1 MTNRLMPVGSWLG
14 AEASFV
20 WLGMLVEII
29 QDHVVGD
36 ISAGS

>member
-1 MTNRLMPVGSWLG
+1 MPVGSWFG

-29 QDHVVGD
+29 QDDLVGD
-36 ISAGS
+36 IA